1 MNWARAGALIQRPIA
16 REVILL
22 ACAGLF
28 MATVGAF
35 NTRDPGVVRPAV
47 YWMVVVIAGGLVG
60 VALEIPL
67 AARIQGRLR
76 RAVVLTLVMSAPVMV
91 IVWLASGAVWGS
103 PLSLERLLGLWPSV
117 LLVCAALNAIRYGV
131 RREPLEPAAGETQPA
146 PGMLFRQR
154 LSARGRAAPIYA
166 VEAQDHYLRVH
177 TGAGT
182 ELVLMRF
189 GDALVELDGLGSRST
204 GPGGSPRR
212 RSKMSGGAAG
222 AATCGSRGAPRLPS
236 AAPSRPAC
244 ASTAG
249 SSVKRPLR
257 VPCGRRCR

>member
-189 GDALVELDGLGSRST
+189 GDALVELDGLGFQIHRSWWV
-204 GPGGSPRR
+204 SKEAIEDVRWRR
-212 RSKMSGGAAG
+212 GRGDLRFK
-222 AATCGSRGAPRLPS
+222 GAPRLPS
-236 AAPSRPAC
+236 AAPSRPAY